1 MLNFYRNIFQHSKS
15 IKRLRPL
22 RSFASATIAETKS
35 VNSTTNPE
43 EDKEKTSSATPPKP
57 NCMIKTV
64 FASIELQDKADKI
77 ATPFTDNKLEAATTV
92 DELLSISEGNG
103 VSRRHAL
110 KVVSILS
117 AWTSSDKVAL
127 RDFERDPRFLRL
139 CKILTKGGIGSKTIR
154 TTTPPSSKNDDLTTV
169 LSVTAD
175 DEAAKLVSSI
185 TLSQMVKVLTTLSI
199 KRRRSTLLLQTLA
212 FNIAG
217 NSDDMNIKECADLL
231 YSIASLN
238 FFDENLFAKSANNII
253 TALQTTKITKSA
265 VIGSILTSVGLL
277 KYKNPDLLDAISD
290 WIVKNHTLCRP
301 QDIFSLFMTLAVL
314 NYIPSNSKHMFK
326 VLVPQLTPAEAGKP
340 GVWLEIVW
348 SLVLLNQATS
358 EQLKSVLHEAF
369 ISKLE
374 EQKGLNTS
382 AILKLLN
389 IDGAAHYLVKNY
401 KGPKIAADH
410 YIRKTSFPMGKEKEL
425 MVNSVIDAL
434 KSLIPDSYFRT
445 RVNTG
450 LGFYIDAECA
460 LDKPCNP
467 LPLNSPGN
475 VEIIK
480 VAILAYDYHDI
491 CKGKTELTGVNVF
504 SQRLLSAMG
513 YKVVSIPY
521 TEFRVTDKIVNKV
534 QYLEN
539 QLKQAAT
546 LQ

>member
-15 IKRLRPL
+15 LKRLPPL
-22 RSFASATIAETKS
+22 RSFVSATIAEAKS
-35 VNSTTNPE
+35 VNNATNPE
-43 EDKEKTSSATPPKP
+43 EEKDKTSSTTPPKS
-57 NCMIKTV
+57 NCMVKTV
-64 FASIELQDKADKI
+64 FASIQLQDKDDQI
-77 ATPFTDNKLEAATTV
+77 NTPFTDKKLETATTV

-117 AWTSSDKVAL
+117 AWTSSDKIAL
-127 RDFERDPRFLRL
+127 KEFERDPRFLRL
-139 CKILTKGGIGSKTIR
+139 CKILTKGSIGSKTAR
-154 TTTPPSSKNDDLTTV
+154 TTPSPPLKSDDLTTV

-185 TLSQMVKVLTTLSI
+185 TLSQMIKVLSTLSI

-217 NSDDMNIKECADLL
+217 SSEQMNIKECADLL
-231 YSIASLN
+231 YSISCLN
-238 FFDENLFAKSANNII
+238 FFDENLFAKSANNVIS
-253 TALQTTKITKSA
+253 ALQGTNITKSA
-265 VIGSILTSVGLL
+265 VIGSIITSVGLL

-290 WIVKNHTLCRP
+290 WVVKNHTICRP

-326 VLVPQLTPAEAGKP
+326 VLLPQLTPAEAGRP
-340 GVWLEIVW
+340 GIWLEIVW
-348 SLVLLNQATS
+348 SLVLLNQATC
-358 EQLKSVLHEAF
+358 EQLKSVLHEEF
-369 ISKLE
+369 INKLK

-389 IDGAAHYLVKNY
+389 IDGAAHYLIQNY
-401 KGPKIAADH
+401 KGPKIATDQ

-434 KSLIPDSYFRT
+434 KSLIPDSYFRS

-460 LDKPCNP
+460 LDKSCNP
-467 LPLNSPGN
+467 LPLKSTGN
-475 VEIIK
+475 AEIIK
-480 VAILAYDYHDI
+480 VAMLTYDYHDI
-491 CKGKTELTGVNVF
+491 CKGKSDLTGINVF
-504 SQRLLSAMG
+504 CQRLLTAMG
-513 YKVVSIPY
+513 YRVVSIPF
-521 TEFRVTDKIVNKV
+521 TDFRVTDKIVNKV

-539 QLKQAAT
+539 QLKQAVSR
-546 LQ
+546 Q